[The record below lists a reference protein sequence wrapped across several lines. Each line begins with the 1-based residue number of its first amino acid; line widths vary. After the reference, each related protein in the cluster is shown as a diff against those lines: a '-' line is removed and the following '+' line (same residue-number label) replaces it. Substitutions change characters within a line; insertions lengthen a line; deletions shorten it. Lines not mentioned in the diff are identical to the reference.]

1 MNVFERDAEGRLVVT
16 MHGDDV
22 QALAAVAAHVREL
35 LQAPPED
42 NPVTTR
48 LFPRAYSDPTEEAAE
63 REWQAVVHP
72 DLALGKIAALDDV
85 RALFESARAVRG
97 VVQVTLDADREARL
111 LSAVNDIRLALGA
124 ALGITADSELD
135 DLPPGDPRALFN
147 WLGAFEE
154 ALVELLLDGI
164 AE

>member
-1 MNVFERDAEGRLVVT
+1 M
-16 MHGDDV
+16 
-22 QALAAVAAHVREL
+22 
-35 LQAPPED
+35 
-42 NPVTTR
+42 
-48 LFPRAYSDPTEEAAE
+48 
-63 REWQAVVHP
+63 
-72 DLALGKIAALDDV
+72 
-85 RALFESARAVRG
+85 
-97 VVQVTLDADREARL
+97 QVTLDADREARL